1 MQMAQLL
8 NDSQENMNE
17 ALDKVF
23 EILKEHNLTGVVAVS
38 DGSQYMCKMVKLDAT
53 YSLIDYEGAT
63 DEGDSLYSFDTRDGT
78 IGEFQQDAEATLNTL
93 SGLAVGLSRTVEM
106 LEGMQEKF
114 TEFVQTVVKRV
125 QFKTKLRNFSQN
137 NPN

>member
-1 MQMAQLL
+1 MEQLL
-8 NDSQENMNE
+8 NESQENMDYV
-17 ALDKVF
+17 LDKVF

-38 DGSQYMCKMVKLDAT
+38 DGSQYVCKLVKLDAT
-53 YSLIDYEGAT
+53 YSLIDYEGTT
-63 DEGDSLYSFDTRDGT
+63 DNGDSIYTFDTREGT
-78 IGEFQQDAEATLNTL
+78 VGEFQQDAEATLNTL